1 MRSVSP
7 VRRHGY
13 DEVVRHAE
21 GMEDLRRRVLD
32 GPGDTTPQLRRA
44 AFDGSGLPDDLTAYV
59 MKVREHAYKVN
70 DSDIGDLK
78 RAGYSED
85 QIFELTV
92 AAALGAGYRRFEAGR
107 KALER

>member
-32 GPGDTTPQLRRA
+32 GPGNTTPQLRRA

-59 MKVREHAYKVN
+59 TKVREHAYKVT
-70 DSDIGDLK
+70 DSDVDGLK

-85 QIFELTV
+85 QIFEITV
-92 AAALGAGYRRFEAGR
+92 AAALGAASGRYDAVRRAMS
-107 KALER
+107 